1 MSVPDTA
8 VCILR
13 SKSAALRNGKKKE
26 CFIFFIRRE
35 ILLLIRL
42 DKTAYGRTQPL

>member
-8 VCILR
+8 VCVFR
-13 SKSAALRNGKKKE
+13 SAFAALRNGKKKE
-26 CFIFFIRRE
+26 CFVFFIRRE
-35 ILLLIRL
+35 ILLLIRP